1 MITLQ
6 NFKNNY
12 VVSLDGIKANNNDKL
27 IIKFD
32 EKLFDLIES
41 NDFTSWNTYKQ
52 LFDTYSANTQKH
64 LLPKQTNYTSKVSSV
79 YLKAKDNVGNIL
91 FALFESRDKND
102 NGEQLTNKQV
112 KATEI
117 GNYVFTKIKRLKDT
131 QTTND

>member
-6 NFKNNY
+6 DFKNNY

-52 LFDTYSANTQKH
+52 LFDVYIANTQKH

-117 GNYVFTKIKRLKDT
+117 GSYIFTKIKRLKDT

>member
-41 NDFTSWNTYKQ
+41 NDFTNWNTYKQ
-52 LFDTYSANTQKH
+52 LFDVYTANTQKH

-117 GNYVFTKIKRLKDT
+117 GNYIFTKIKRLKDT
-131 QTTND
+131 QNTTN